1 MATSYEW
8 TKLFLENSKVIITIY
23 ALFFGLAGYTA
34 YDYLE
39 NNKVTKEEVVAKEEV
54 VETPVVQTET
64 KSRTLVC
71 SCDKIMQSHIKEFH

>member
-1 MATSYEW
+1 MATKYDW
-8 TKLFLENSKVIITIY
+8 VKLFLENSKVIITIY

-34 YDYLE
+34 YDYLG
-39 NNKVTKEEVVAKEEV
+39 NKKVTKEEVVEA
-54 VETPVVQTET
+54 PVVQTEV